1 MNRVVADT
9 WYAAELD
16 HARPLSEVL
25 NRLPLGGSLGRI
37 GPLRGLVLFLAG
49 RRADAIVTTNAAP
62 GATTCIVLC
71 GLFGVRR
78 LVLLEYIVHPGAGA
92 RWWYFAVLRR
102 FLLGRALLRVQVL
115 SRHEADRYPALHRMP
130 ADRFALVRWPVG
142 VGKGDLPPCH
152 AGRRVLASGR
162 RVDWRTFF
170 RAAAGADWEVR
181 VVCTAADLPEVRA
194 LAREAGVDPVVRNDI
209 PAEEHQA
216 EVAAAT
222 VYVIAVPETEASIGQ
237 IRVMNAAEAGVPVVA
252 SDVLGLRDYV
262 DARTAALVPPGDPD
276 ALRKAVDEL
285 LADPSRRDELRRA
298 ARARDGGM
306 TAYLA
311 DIRALVRDATGA
323 AIYPDA
329 HD

>member
-1 MNRVVADT
+1 MNKIVADT
-9 WYAAELD
+9 WYSAELGQV
-16 HARPLSEVL
+16 RRLSEVL
-25 NRLPLGGSLGRI
+25 DRLPLGGLLGRI

-71 GLFGVRR
+71 GLFRLRR

-102 FLLGRALLRVQVL
+102 FLLGRALLRAQVL
-115 SRHEADRYPALHRMP
+115 SRHEADWYPPLHRMP
-130 ADRFALVRWPVG
+130 LDRFTLVHWPVG
-142 VGKGDLPPCH
+142 AGEGELPPPT
-152 AGRRVLASGR
+152 AGRRVLVSGR

-170 RAAAGADWEVR
+170 HAAVGADWQVR
-181 VVCTAADLPEVRA
+181 VVCTAADVPEVRA
-194 LAREAGVDPVVRNDI
+194 LAREAGVHPTVRNDI
-209 PAEEHQA
+209 PAGEHQA

-262 DARTAALVPPGDPD
+262 DARTAALVPPGDPA

-285 LADPSRRDELRRA
+285 LGDPCRRDELRRA

-306 TAYLA
+306 TEYLA
-311 DIRALVRDATGA
+311 GIRELVRDATGPA
-323 AIYPDA
+323 N
-329 HD
+329 